1 MAKQLT
7 ARQKE
12 VLQFIVDYINE
23 QKYPPTFREI
33 GRHLSITST
42 KGVTDHLEVLV
53 KKGYIERSTH
63 QSRAIRVIRHPDALP
78 NSIPMGKI
86 PLVGRIAAGSPIFD
100 EGNVDDY
107 LELDPLIFGRG
118 TVFALQVKG
127 ESMIDAHICDGDLA
141 IIRKQEK
148 VNNGEIAA
156 VMVEGIEEEATLK
169 RFYKTDGS
177 VELRSEND
185 AFPKIIVNPKETKIA
200 VIGKLIG
207 IVRKQY

>member
-12 VLQFIVDYINE
+12 VLQYILDYIYEN
-23 QKYPPTFREI
+23 KYPPTFREI
-33 GRHLSITST
+33 GKHLNITST

-53 KKGYIERSTH
+53 KKGYIERSPH
-63 QSRAIRVIRHPDALP
+63 QSRAIRVIRHPDAHP
-78 NSIPMGKI
+78 SSIPAGKI

-107 LELDPLIFGRG
+107 LELDPLVFGRG
-118 TVFALQVKG
+118 TIFALQVMG

-156 VMVEGIEEEATLK
+156 VMVEGFEEEATLK
-169 RFYKTDGS
+169 RFYKTNGS
-177 VELRSEND
+177 VELRAENK
-185 AFPKIIVNPKETKIA
+185 AFPKIVLDPKATRIE

-207 IVRKQY
+207 IVRKQ